1 MKSKD
6 KDKAKLAAGAVSAG
20 YVLGSENLHPIGYMN
35 KVYQKSRQPFRQV
48 EEEDFKVVKKLREV
62 ARKQKTHVFDQ
73 KGDDF
78 YHDSQMGQNN
88 LDRAKKFIKEQ
99 KDRFK
104 DLRYW
109 KDSTGIDNLKG
120 TGLEGE
126 RRSIKDAIKDAKSV
140 LNSKDYI
147 QIDSSKIDAGASMA
161 HELGHSMHFHGRD
174 GSKVGKL
181 AHKLNHKLKH
191 VTQKV
196 AEKTNSNY
204 NKVSKNTVLGLGVT
218 GGLLSGI
225 KAGRDEKKGK
235 KESALNKIGSV
246 AAPIAYK
253 APELVSE
260 FEASRQGMKLLKKA
274 GASKRYRRA
283 SLKNLGAAG
292 GTYAA
297 GLVTPVLAGYGARQV
312 GKVIG
317 RRTVRNNNKEDD
329 NIKD

>member
-1 MKSKD
+1 
-6 KDKAKLAAGAVSAG
+6 
-20 YVLGSENLHPIGYMN
+20 
-35 KVYQKSRQPFRQV
+35 
-48 EEEDFKVVKKLREV
+48 
-62 ARKQKTHVFDQ
+62 
-73 KGDDF
+73 
-78 YHDSQMGQNN
+78 MGQSN

-99 KDRFK
+99 KDRYK

-120 TGLEGE
+120 TSLEGE
-126 RRSIKDAIKDAKSV
+126 RRSIKDAIKNAKSV

-204 NKVSKNTVLGLGVT
+204 DKVSKNTVLGLGVT

-292 GTYAA
+292 GTYGGQALKSVA
-297 GLVTPVLAGYGARQV
+297 IGEGSRWI
-312 GKVIG
+312 GKGIG
-317 RRTVRNNNKEDD
+317 KIKYSKDNNSKE
-329 NIKD
+329 NSK